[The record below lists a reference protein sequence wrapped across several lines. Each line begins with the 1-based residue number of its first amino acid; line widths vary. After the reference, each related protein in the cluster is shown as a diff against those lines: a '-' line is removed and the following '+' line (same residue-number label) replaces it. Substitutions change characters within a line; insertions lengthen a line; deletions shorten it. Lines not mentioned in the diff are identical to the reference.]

1 MNEAVAGV
9 LDTDKMQGFL
19 LSKAEA
25 WSAPVI
31 DDGRADRRVSDSKQR
46 EEERRFQE
54 AEARGRAAG
63 LLAAQKEIDA
73 RNKAL
78 DEQAKAL
85 GAALDAL
92 ARPLAHVDDQVH
104 EQIAQLAT
112 HLARALLRRE
122 LKIDSAQ
129 VIGIVRETV
138 ALLPAATR
146 GVRVS
151 LHPDDAA
158 LLREKLVTSGPDTA
172 WTVIDDP
179 ALSRGDCRV
188 HTDYAQIDAR
198 METRLKEAL
207 AALLGDERSEPRTGE
222 PS

>member
-1 MNEAVAGV
+1 MNNA
-9 LDTDKMQGFL
+9 L
-19 LSKAEA
+19 A

-31 DDGRADRRVSDSKQR
+31 DDGRAVRRGSEQQR
-46 EEERRFQE
+46 LEEERRFAE
-54 AEARGRAAG
+54 AETRGKAAG
-63 LLAAQKEIDA
+63 IAAAQKEIDA
-73 RNKAL
+73 QRRAL
-78 DEQAKAL
+78 DERAQVL
-85 GAALDAL
+85 MTALDAL

-104 EQIAQLAT
+104 EQIAALAM
-112 HLARALLRRE
+112 HLARGLLRRE
-122 LKIDSAQ
+122 LRTDPAQ

-151 LHPDDAA
+151 LHPEDAA
-158 LLREKLVTSGPDTA
+158 LLREKVVTSGPEPA

-207 AALLGDERSEPRTGE
+207 AALLGDERSAPRHPET
-222 PS
+222 P